1 MGSMRN
7 PVGPLP
13 SSIYWRRRAVAAT
26 LVALLALLVVWMVT
40 SGGGG
45 KHGSSGAKGANP
57 APSITPGPSGSGPAI
72 SGAPGGT
79 GGSGDSGGS
88 GSASG
93 SDADAGAGSG
103 GSDGAGSGGTDSGGG
118 DGANGTGGSG
128 GSGGGGTAVSG
139 GRRVPAGSSLPDCTA
154 GAVQLT
160 LHNPKNS
167 YPPGEKLTFDLI
179 AKNTSGTAC
188 KVDFGPKATVFTITS
203 TTDDEVVWSSKDCPK
218 DGASLLIQVPANST
232 VKHTVE
238 WDRKKSAPKCTKPG
252 PKTAGPG
259 TYLVEAKAPGMPL
272 KQTSVVL
279 SKD

>member
-1 MGSMRN
+1 MRN

-40 SGGGG
+40 SGSGG
-45 KHGSSGAKGANP
+45 KHGSPGAKGAGP

-72 SGAPGGT
+72 SQAPGGS

-88 GSASG
+88 GSSSG
-93 SDADAGAGSG
+93 SDAGQGSGSG
-103 GSDGAGSGGTDSGGG
+103 GSDGDGSGSGGTGSGGG
-118 DGANGTGGSG
+118 GANGSG
-128 GSGGGGTAVSG
+128 GSGGSASGAGGVTG
-139 GRRVPAGSSLPDCTA
+139 GQRVPAGSKLPNCTA

-167 YPPGEKLTFDLI
+167 YPPGEKLKFDLI

-188 KVDFGPKATVFTITS
+188 KVDFGPKATVLTVTS
-203 TTDDEVVWSSKDCPK
+203 TTDDHVVWSSKDCPK
-218 DGASLLIQVPANST
+218 DGASLLLQVPANST
-232 VKHTVE
+232 IKHTVE
-238 WDRKKSAPKCTKPG
+238 WDREKSAPKCTKPG
-252 PKTAGPG
+252 PQKAGSG

-279 SKD
+279 TKD